1 MLQLNHR
8 PMGFIMR
15 ASVTTST
22 ASAAP
27 VELTKLQGATELAGR
42 ILLSATFLISGLGN
56 AGSYAAT
63 V

>member
-1 MLQLNHR
+1 
-8 PMGFIMR
+8 MGFIMR